1 MGKLYHVSFASI
13 LAFLFILESS
23 VAFAAGRIKISVFNF
38 STANLEASGYGT
50 SVTNML
56 VNYLKGESGLAVLD
70 RKELE
75 AFLSLNDL
83 QQNDNLENV
92 ATIGNR
98 LGLNVIV
105 TGGVEKKGPL
115 ILITCKVIQVERKRV
130 LLNTQ
135 VKSLGDASLASE
147 IMRLSTMISST
158 VTGYAAVS
166 PETQEPVLKGPLNV
180 QKRSGNKR
188 VYLSWEMSP
197 ESAAS
202 GYEIFRALSESGPF
216 VRIAQVTVPEYL
228 DQGVEKNTIYY
239 YKIRSFTAKGEQSA
253 FSAVVSAES
262 ALTPNPPIILK
273 TERHVK
279 SIQLTWSPAPIGSED
294 PLRLTGY
301 KLYRAKVEQGPYREV
316 GNVLGKDIAI
326 GIDAGTALD
335 KIFKVTY
342 ADRGLS
348 DGDEYYYR
356 LTAYNEKN
364 LESDFS
370 SPVKGITI
378 PVIGGLSAQ
387 GNMIREIRLTW
398 DSLDSSFVRGYYVY
412 RSTSE
417 GANFTKVKKVDASG
431 EKSLQYV
438 DREGLG
444 DSIRYYYRVTAMEDA
459 ETETS
464 QSVTVSAVTRGKPPT
479 PQAFK
484 AKSGLV
490 KKVELSWTASSGD
503 DVDGYKIYWS
513 ADKEAKLLVLL
524 KKIEGRNNSAY
535 TDEYRGF
542 EKLADN
548 TSYYYLI
555 TSYNKVDVESEP
567 STKMSAT
574 TKPRPGS
581 PAGLRGVDLRVNEV
595 PLAWQANSESDIVLY
610 HVYRSALGSEEF
622 SRIAKVE
629 GKTAYT
635 DKGLK
640 EGSIYRYRLQAEDRD
655 GLFSDYS
662 AVIAVKTKPKP
673 RPPAGLA
680 GTFRDGR
687 AELNWK
693 PAEEPDVAHYTIYEK
708 RFFGLEKIATVT
720 ADSFSESGLAK
731 GKNKTYQI
739 TATDRDGLESELS
752 QEVTV
757 TAVVP

>member
-1 MGKLYHVSFASI
+1 MGKSYRLGFVFMLALLMI
-13 LAFLFILESS
+13 LDFSS
-23 VAFAAGRIKISVFNF
+23 VFAAGQTKISVFNF

-56 VNYLKGESGLAVLD
+56 VNCLKGQPGLAVLD

-92 ATIGNR
+92 TNIGNR

-370 SPVKGITI
+370 APVRGISL
-378 PVIGGLSAQ
+378 PVIGGLSAR
-387 GNMIREIRLTW
+387 GNMIREIKLTW
-398 DSLDSSFVRGYYVY
+398 DSLDSPFVRGYYVY

-417 GANFTKVKKVDASG
+417 GADFAKIKKIDAVG
-431 EKSLQYV
+431 NEKNVQYI

-444 DSIRYYYRVTAMEDA
+444 DNIRYYYRVTAMEDA
-459 ETETS
+459 ERETS
-464 QSVTVSAVTRGKPPT
+464 PSVIVSAVTRGKPPT
-479 PQAFK
+479 PEALK

-490 KKVELSWTASSGD
+490 KKVELEWTASSGE
-503 DVDGYKIYWS
+503 DVEGYMIYWS
-513 ADKEAKLLVLL
+513 ADKGAKPVLL
-524 KKIEGRNNSAY
+524 KKIEGRNNSRHA
-535 TDEYRGF
+535 DEYRGF

-548 TSYYYLI
+548 TSYYYFI
-555 TSYNKVDVESEP
+555 TSYNKVDLESEP
-567 STKMSAT
+567 SEKVSAT
-574 TKPRPGS
+574 TKPRPAN
-581 PAGLRGVDLRVNEV
+581 PAGLRGGELKVKEI
-595 PLAWQANSESDIVLY
+595 PLEWQANSEKDINFY
-610 HVYRSALGSEEF
+610 HVYRSSAGNEEF

-640 EGSIYRYRLQAEDRD
+640 EGNTYRYRIQAEDKD

-662 AVIAVKTKPKP
+662 EIIAVKTKPKP
-673 RPPAGLA
+673 RPPTGLA
-680 GTFRDGR
+680 GTFRDGK
-687 AELNWK
+687 AELNWN
-693 PAEEPDVAHYTIYEK
+693 PAEEPDVTQYTIYEK
-708 RFFGLEKIATVT
+708 RFFGPEKITTVT
-720 ADSFSESGLAK
+720 AASFSDSGIVK
-731 GKNKTYQI
+731 GKSKTYLI
-739 TATDRDGLESELS
+739 TATDRDGQESDLS

-757 TAVVP
+757 AAVAQ